1 MRNKQKAWRLG
12 ALVMGRRARANKAAA
27 SIVGSIFREGPGK
40 LQATH
45 AKREALMVKHRER
58 TKCPFTGALLA
69 PWTGYT
75 AQQAAAG
82 PYHPQAHHGQS
93 GPWIDSFVFGL

>member
-12 ALVMGRRARANKAAA
+12 AIVMGRRARSNKAAA
-27 SIVGSIFREGPGK
+27 SIVGSIFREHPGK
-40 LQATH
+40 LPATH

-75 AQQAAAG
+75 AQQDPAG
-82 PYHPQAHHGQS
+82 PYRPQAHHGRS
-93 GPWIDSFVFGL
+93 GPWGECFVRAL